1 MHGDKVVESVQL
13 IFIVHVG
20 QEASGLDSSKRFICG
35 TNAGS
40 QFIFFFQFS
49 VIDVVEDVNFCLQ

>member
-1 MHGDKVVESVQL
+1 MHGDKVVESVQI

-20 QEASGLDSSKRFICG
+20 QEASVLDSSKRFICG

-40 QFIFFFQFS
+40 QFKFFFQIS
-49 VIDVVEDVNFCLQ
+49 VRDVVEDVNFCLQ